1 LEKVC
6 SRCKEL
12 RPIGS
17 FSKDRKRKCGVTSQC
32 KYCDRLYYVANLEIK
47 KAKQRKYRERN
58 LNKVKAINRKYWGKC
73 SDEINARRRTHWHT
87 SDKKK
92 EIYLA
97 WKKANPEKV
106 SRYNKK
112 ANTKRRSTMKGK
124 LANTM
129 SSRIRKVLKNTKNN
143 YHWESLVGYT
153 ACQLKQHLEKQFKEG
168 MTWENYGFYGWH
180 IDHIIPISVFN
191 FSSPD
196 DIDFKRCWALS
207 NLQPL
212 WAKDNIKKHNNLN
225 SSFQPSFSFSFQDIE
240 TLI

>member
-1 LEKVC
+1 
-6 SRCKEL
+6 
-12 RPIGS
+12 
-17 FSKDRKRKCGVTSQC
+17 
-32 KYCDRLYYVANLEIK
+32 
-47 KAKQRKYRERN
+47 
-58 LNKVKAINRKYWGKC
+58 
-73 SDEINARRRTHWHT
+73 
-87 SDKKK
+87 
-92 EIYLA
+92 
-97 WKKANPEKV
+97 
-106 SRYNKK
+106 
-112 ANTKRRSTMKGK
+112 MKGK